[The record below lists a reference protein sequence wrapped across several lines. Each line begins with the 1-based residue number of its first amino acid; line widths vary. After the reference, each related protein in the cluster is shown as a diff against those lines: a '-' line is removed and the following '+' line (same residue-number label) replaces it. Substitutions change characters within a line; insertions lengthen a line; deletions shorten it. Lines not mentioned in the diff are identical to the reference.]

1 MNRFL
6 SLSAILSTA
15 AILSVPTIAGAVPL
29 ESIFS
34 AATKDSNP
42 VCYMEQPSGSML
54 DLTGLCTS
62 MGQPIRSSSA
72 SNRSSFSR
80 NERDTSGELVFPGVT
95 ESYSR
100 SNNSSEESASTSIGI
115 ARLNANEKIF
125 GNTRFGASNYEEAA
139 NCSTPDDTMANGRRC
154 GARAASVRVGGE

>member
-1 MNRFL
+1 VNRFL
-6 SLSAILSTA
+6 SLSALLSTA

-29 ESIFS
+29 ESIYS

-42 VCYMEQPSGSML
+42 VYYMEQPSGSML

-62 MGQPIRSSSA
+62 MGRPIDSSSA

-80 NERDTSGELVFPGVT
+80 SERDTSGKSIFPGVT
-95 ESYSR
+95 ESNSS
-100 SNNSSEESASTSIGI
+100 SNDLSEESASTSIGT

-125 GNTRFGASNYEEAA
+125 GNTRFGASNYDEAA

>member
-6 SLSAILSTA
+6 SLSALLSTA

-29 ESIFS
+29 ESLYS
-34 AATKDSNP
+34 GATKDSNP

-54 DLTGLCTS
+54 DLSGLCTS

-80 NERDTSGELVFPGVT
+80 SEYDTSGKRVFPGVT
-95 ESYSR
+95 ESYSS
-100 SNNSSEESASTSIGI
+100 SNDSSEESASTSIGR

-125 GNTRFGASNYEEAA
+125 GNTRFGASNYDGAA
-139 NCSTPDDTMANGRRC
+139 NCSTPDDIMANGWRC
-154 GARAASVRVGGE
+154 GARAASERVGGE